1 MLVFENIL
9 LLLSTILLLVGLVKK
24 SKARSIN
31 LAVVVI
37 YVLHFMVGNP
47 RWQFIPLYAIVT
59 FACIIPF
66 ISIRQ
71 IWVKRTLIA
80 IGVVC
85 LLISQVANYV
95 LPVFT
100 LPSTTGVYNISAIA
114 NNLDNDLSYKLWFPV
129 DTVPKANEKAS
140 YSTDLGDLSIMG
152 MPKLLFS
159 HLKRV
164 KTNAFEEGQI
174 ANQIFPLIIYSHGAS
189 SIMVDNTALM
199 EEIASH
205 GYIVIALQHNF
216 SFEKY
221 GINANDAKKADAA
234 IQIRLI
240 DNLLERA
247 VPEQMNDYKKLLNSL
262 QKLPNANHIDFTNI
276 GLIGHSLGGATVTSV
291 PVITKHVKAV
301 VNIDG
306 PLPQIIEQ
314 KYVPSFLYISSFA
327 PDLTDDKLKEFNVPP
342 EFYRTVKNYELQ
354 NVKKFFEVNAS
365 NTSWV
370 RFITA
375 NHLDLT
381 DLPFVMPLIASKNYD
396 KQEGHQL
403 KSKIIVAFLN
413 KELKDKSH
421 SYHIENETIEWI
433 KR

>member
-9 LLLSTILLLVGLVKK
+9 LLLSAILLLVGLIKK
-24 SKARSIN
+24 ANAHSIN

-37 YVLHFMVGNP
+37 YVLHFMAGNP
-47 RWQFIPLYAIVT
+47 LWQFIPLYAVVT
-59 FACIIPF
+59 IASIIPF
-66 ISIRQ
+66 IRIRQ

-85 LLISQVANYV
+85 LLISQAAYYV

-100 LPSTTGVYNISAIA
+100 LPATTGSYNISAIA
-114 NNLDNDLSYKLWFPV
+114 NNLDNNLSYKLWFPV
-129 DTVPKANEKAS
+129 NTVPESNKKTS
-140 YSTDLGDLSIMG
+140 YSSDLDDLSIMG
-152 MPKLLFS
+152 MPKFIFS

-164 KTNAFEEGQI
+164 KTNALEDGQI
-174 ANQIFPLIIYSHGAS
+174 ANQKFPLIIYSHGAS

-205 GYIVIALQHNF
+205 GYIVLALQHNF

-221 GINANDAKKADAA
+221 GININDAKKADAT

-240 DNLLERA
+240 DRLLEWA
-247 VPEQMNDYKKLLNSL
+247 VPEQVNDYKIILNSI
-262 QKLPNANHIDFTNI
+262 QKIPNANHIDFTNL

-291 PVITKHVKAV
+291 PAITKHVKAI

-306 PLPQIIEQ
+306 PIPKSIGQ
-314 KYVPSFLYISSFA
+314 KYAPSFLYISSFST
-327 PDLTDDKLKEFNVPP
+327 DLTDYEFQDFNVPP

-354 NVKKFFEVNAS
+354 NVKKFIEMNSS

-370 RFITA
+370 RFKTS

-381 DLPFVMPLIASKNYD
+381 DMPFVMPLLVSKNFD
-396 KQEGHQL
+396 KLEGHQL
-403 KSKIIVAFLN
+403 KSDIIVAFFN
-413 KELKDKSH
+413 RELKNESNSDQ
-421 SYHIENETIEWI
+421 IENETIEWI